1 MTTHSTDRQ
10 PVTEVLARL
19 VDAWARH
26 DADAYGAEFTEDAD
40 YVTYVG
46 THYRGRRDIVESH
59 RVLFAGFLKG
69 TRLADEL
76 VDVRFP
82 APGLAVV
89 TSRGDTYKGAA
100 PKGKLTKV
108 QTYTLVRGEDGR
120 WRVAAFQNTKRR
132 PLMEAVSFRFAPGL
146 VPAAARPGGQASE
159 RQ

>member
-10 PVTEVLARL
+10 AVTEVLARL
-19 VDAWARH
+19 ADAWARH
-26 DADAYGAEFTEDAD
+26 DADAYGAEFTEDAG

-46 THYRGRRDIVESH
+46 THYRGRSDIVASH

-76 VDVRFP
+76 LDVRFP

-89 TSRGDTYKGAA
+89 TSRGDTYKGSS
-100 PKGKLTKV
+100 PKGRLTKV
-108 QTYTLVRGEDGR
+108 QTYTLVRESGGR

-132 PLMEAVSFRFAPGL
+132 PLLEAFSFRAAPGL
-146 VPAAARPGGQASE
+146 VPSARREARAE
-159 RQ
+159 ARQ